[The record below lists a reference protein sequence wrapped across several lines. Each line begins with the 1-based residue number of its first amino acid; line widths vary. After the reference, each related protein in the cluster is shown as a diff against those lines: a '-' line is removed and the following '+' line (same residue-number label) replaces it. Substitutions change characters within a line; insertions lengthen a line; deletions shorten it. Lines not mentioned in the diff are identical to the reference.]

1 MIVAFRYAKRK
12 YQENRDQKEQQS
24 YELHQDVD
32 DPRRTGDDGQLRHNS
47 TSDGGLG
54 LQDTGAMRQ
63 GSVVLEGRDEGST
76 QKTPEKK
83 AAKKRR
89 RVYRTKII
97 LAMFLPF
104 TLQALDTTM
113 IATALPLI
121 AKEFGGLSPF
131 DFGFPFIPH
140 IPSFVPPFPT
150 LAFTKQNKQPTYH
163 DPHHNNPSPHQTHH
177 IKLTPKN
184 RVPPPPHPSRHH
196 LLPPLHLP
204 PPPRR
209 PDPPPRLPLP
219 LHHPPDL
226 PLPPRPRLRPLRR
239 RAPLLRR
246 RNPPPAPRPCPHG
259 RRLRW
264 RQPRCA
270 RRPVGSSLVGRVRAH
285 VDALCAAQRRGV
297 GRGAGAGRG
306 AG

>member
-76 QKTPEKK
+76 QKTPETQEEK

-131 DFGFPFIPH
+131 VFGFPFIPH

-150 LAFTKQNKQPTYH
+150 LAPTNKT
-163 DPHHNNPSPHQTHH
+163 NNPP
-177 IKLTPKN
+177 IITPTTTT
-184 RVPPPPHPSRHH
+184 
-196 LLPPLHLP
+196 
-204 PPPRR
+204 
-209 PDPPPRLPLP
+209 
-219 LHHPPDL
+219 LHHTKPTTP
-226 PLPPRPRLRPLRR
+226 
-239 RAPLLRR
+239 
-246 RNPPPAPRPCPHG
+246 
-259 RRLRW
+259 
-264 RQPRCA
+264 
-270 RRPVGSSLVGRVRAH
+270 S
-285 VDALCAAQRRGV
+285 
-297 GRGAGAGRG
+297 
-306 AG
+306 